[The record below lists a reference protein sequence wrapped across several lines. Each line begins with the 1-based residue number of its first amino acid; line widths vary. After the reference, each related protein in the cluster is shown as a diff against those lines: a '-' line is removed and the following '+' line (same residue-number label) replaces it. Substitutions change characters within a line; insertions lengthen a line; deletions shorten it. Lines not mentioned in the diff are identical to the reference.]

1 MVNPISNLTQT
12 HAAATQETSTATTQ
26 KTSATTPST
35 TTPSTQSKTQSSS
48 IPVDTVQISA
58 AAKALQEITESPA
71 QTSKEAASGDVQA
84 QHLLAKEKA
93 AEANG

>member
-26 KTSATTPST
+26 KTSATTQSSPS
-35 TTPSTQSKTQSSS
+35 SQSKTQS
-48 IPVDTVQISA
+48 IATPVDTVQISA